1 MSDFEFLSVLISI
14 VIGFGLTHLLAG
26 LGRAFHFRDLNKVDA
41 VHVAWTITVF
51 FVLVL
56 NSWVTLLWRDFS
68 TWTFTVFCTMVLWT
82 TSMYVLALA
91 LYPPHLPEDV
101 NYREMFEKNRT
112 WFLSTWTIM
121 CLLDL
126 LVTYFREQGLPEPHY
141 IIFVGHYAAISAFG
155 ILIKNRRYDLFAA
168 WYIAITMAAWSFGV
182 RGTLFA

>member
-1 MSDFEFLSVLISI
+1 MTDFEFLSVLISI

-26 LGRAFHFRDLNKVDA
+26 LGRAFYFRDRNSIDA

-56 NSWVTLLWRDFS
+56 NWWVTLLWRDFEA
-68 TWTFTVFCTMVLWT
+68 WTFAVFCTMVLWT

-101 NYREMFEKNRT
+101 NYRELFETNRT

-121 CLLDL
+121 CVLDL
-126 LVTYFREQGLPEPHY
+126 TVTYLRGQGMPEFHY
-141 IIFVGHYAAISAFG
+141 IAFVGHYGCIAGLG
-155 ILIKNRRYDLFAA
+155 IFVRHRTYDLLAA
-168 WYIAITMAAWSFGV
+168 WYIAITMATWSFVV
-182 RGTLFA
+182 RGTLL

>member
-1 MSDFEFLSVLISI
+1 MTDFEFLSVLISI

-26 LGRAFHFRDLNKVDA
+26 LGRAFHFRYINKIDA
-41 VHVAWTITVF
+41 VHLAWTITVF

-56 NSWVTLLWRDFS
+56 NWWVTLLWRDFEN
-68 TWTFTVFCTMVLWT
+68 WNFGIFFTIVLWT
-82 TSMYVLALA
+82 SSFYVLALA

-101 NYREMFEKNRT
+101 NYREMFEANRS

-126 LVTYFREQGLPEPHY
+126 LVTFFREGGIPELFY
-141 IIFVGHYAAISAFG
+141 IAFVGHYAVIAAVG
-155 ILIKNRRYDLFAA
+155 IFVKNRIYELLAA

-182 RGTLFA
+182 RSTLF